1 MRLNLIPRQVEQ
13 MSAMGKQLAAGD
25 TSMVSEMHLTSCALK
40 ILTTNMG
47 VQETETAR
55 RAMGGHGFS
64 EFAAVGRYYA
74 DFLPTTTCVFSSASL

>member
-1 MRLNLIPRQVEQ
+1 MTV
-13 MSAMGKQLAAGD
+13 MGKQLAAGD

-40 ILTTNMG
+40 ILATTMG
-47 VQETETAR
+47 AHDTETAR

-74 DFLPTTTCVFSSASL
+74 DFLPTTTCVFSYASL